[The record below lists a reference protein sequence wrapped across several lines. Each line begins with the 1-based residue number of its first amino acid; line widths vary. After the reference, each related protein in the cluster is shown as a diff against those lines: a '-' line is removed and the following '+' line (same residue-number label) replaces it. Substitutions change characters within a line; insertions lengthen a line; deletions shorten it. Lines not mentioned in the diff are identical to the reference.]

1 MTTSPRTRRRKGGG
15 LFAVFALLA
24 AFVVATVP
32 AGAQNTGDAVDDYLL
47 VTLTGDGAAY
57 DNTAS
62 TNGRFDPDSQGYAR
76 ILDRMQRQHARFA
89 DQLARV
95 APGAEIVN
103 EFFITAN
110 AVTVKLNGASPSAI
124 GSISG
129 VQRSQESTLYR
140 PTMNESVELIFADD
154 FWAHN
159 AGREDAGA
167 GVTVGVIDSGILGS
181 HEFFDCKAVEFGG
194 FYFSGVTGLPSQGVA
209 PPPAPGVAF
218 VSDHGTHVSGTVGGC
233 VTTISDGFWTGTTLS
248 GVAPAADLVDYNVF
262 PGIGAG
268 FVAFDGSAF
277 SHDIGEAIED
287 AVVDGVA
294 VINMSLSGG
303 SIGQHDF
310 LAEVS
315 NGAAAAGVVVVAA
328 TGNDGPDY
336 FTVGSPA
343 SGSEV
348 IGVGAT
354 TNSRGMATLVNTNE
368 PDSYDAETGDFAL
381 FDGVTS
387 YDVFDWSGNN
397 DGCTL
402 TGAESYT
409 ANDVVLISRG
419 TCSFTTKIR
428 NAETAGAGGVIMY
441 NNVPGADPIP
451 MGHDGTSPFP
461 TIPAVMVSFEDGT
474 HLESAS
480 GAGGAQLEAVIGT
493 FVTAK
498 TPNLLA
504 DFSNVGPVPF
514 TYEIKPDVVAPGVDI
529 LSSVF
534 FGGDWALFNGTSM
547 ASPHVAGAAAALLG
561 EHAWT
566 PAQVK
571 SALVTTATILAGY
584 DVWQQGGGLIDLDA
598 ADQASVFFYPSNAS
612 FGHFVGKAPANGS
625 IDIEITGG
633 ACTIDSVTGDSFATA
648 SISGSAL
655 TVEFEGGRD
664 APSDLY
670 DGYVFLDCHGDSD
683 PDYHIPW
690 GAVVD
695 R

>member
-1 MTTSPRTRRRKGGG
+1 
-15 LFAVFALLA
+15 VFALLA
-24 AFVVATVP
+24 ALVVATVP
-32 AGAQNTGDAVDDYLL
+32 AGAQNTGDAVDDYLI

-397 DGCTL
+397 DGCIL

-409 ANDVVLISRG
+409 AVPARSRPRSATPRRRVQAG
-419 TCSFTTKIR
+419 SSCTT
-428 NAETAGAGGVIMY
+428 
-441 NNVPGADPIP
+441 
-451 MGHDGTSPFP
+451 TSPVR
-461 TIPAVMVSFEDGT
+461 IRSRWGT
-474 HLESAS
+474 
-480 GAGGAQLEAVIGT
+480 
-493 FVTAK
+493 
-498 TPNLLA
+498 
-504 DFSNVGPVPF
+504 
-514 TYEIKPDVVAPGVDI
+514 
-529 LSSVF
+529 
-534 FGGDWALFNGTSM
+534 M
-547 ASPHVAGAAAALLG
+547 
-561 EHAWT
+561 
-566 PAQVK
+566 
-571 SALVTTATILAGY
+571 
-584 DVWQQGGGLIDLDA
+584 
-598 ADQASVFFYPSNAS
+598 
-612 FGHFVGKAPANGS
+612 APARS
-625 IDIEITGG
+625 RR
-633 ACTIDSVTGDSFATA
+633 S
-648 SISGSAL
+648 
-655 TVEFEGGRD
+655 R
-664 APSDLY
+664 
-670 DGYVFLDCHGDSD
+670 
-683 PDYHIPW
+683 
-690 GAVVD
+690 